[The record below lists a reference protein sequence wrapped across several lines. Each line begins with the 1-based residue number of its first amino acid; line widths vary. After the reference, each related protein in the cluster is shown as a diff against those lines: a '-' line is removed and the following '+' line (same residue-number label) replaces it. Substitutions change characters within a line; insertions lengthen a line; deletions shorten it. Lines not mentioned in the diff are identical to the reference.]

1 MRRNL
6 QGRFVVQ
13 STPGEK
19 VRAFIPDPLP
29 PSPPIEWSEPLLAAQ
44 QRAALSLGRLDG
56 VTRLLPDPAL
66 FLYSYVRKEA
76 VLSSQIEGT
85 ESSLSDL
92 LAFEHDQAPGVPL
105 DDVAEVSSYV
115 AALDHG
121 LKRMRGGFP
130 LSLRLIRE
138 IHAVLLSSG
147 RGSGKQPGEFRTSQN
162 WIGGTRPGTAA
173 FVPPP
178 WEELPGC
185 LGAWERFLHGEPIA
199 LDPLTRAAM
208 AHVQFE
214 TLHPFLDGNGRV
226 GRLVIVLL
234 LLAEGVL
241 TEPMLYLSL
250 YLKQHRAAYYELLQR
265 VRMEGDW
272 EAWLSFFFEGVAET
286 SENAVQTAQRLL
298 KRFEKDRQK
307 IQGGDRVAGSVLRVH
322 HHLQSRPVTTSSAIS
337 KAERLSPAT
346 VNKALEHLVHL
357 GLVRE
362 ITGGQRNRL
371 FAYKSVLKILAE
383 GTEP

>member
-1 MRRNL
+1 MIIKIVICSISLSERAHHATETARPVRRSNHY
-6 QGRFVVQ
+6 GGK
-13 STPGEK
+13 GEGLH
-19 VRAFIPDPLP
+19 PES
-29 PSPPIEWSEPLLAAQ
+29 PSPLAAH
-44 QRAALSLGRLDG
+44 RVEHAAVSRSATGGVVLGKAG
-56 VTRLLPDPAL
+56 WSRLLPTRL
-66 FLYSYVRKEA
+66 VSVQLCRKEA

-85 ESSLSDL
+85 QSSLSDL
-92 LAFEHDQAPGVPL
+92 LAFENGQAPGVPL

-121 LKRMRGGFP
+121 LKRLRGGFP

-138 IHAVLLSSG
+138 IHAVLLSKG

-162 WIGGTRPGTAA
+162 WIGGSRPGNAA

-178 WEELPGC
+178 WEELPEC
-185 LGAWERFLHGEPIA
+185 LGAWECFLHGEPIA

-234 LLAEGVL
+234 LLAEGIL
-241 TEPMLYLSL
+241 AEPMLYLSL

-272 EAWLSFFFEGVAET
+272 EVAE
-286 SENAVQTAQRLL
+286 LL
-298 KRFEKDRQK
+298 RRR
-307 IQGGDRVAGSVLRVH
+307 GGDFRERRSNSPTPAETLREGSAKNSKRGP
-322 HHLQSRPVTTSSAIS
+322 RGRFYPTGSSPPS
-337 KAERLSPAT
+337 
-346 VNKALEHLVHL
+346 
-357 GLVRE
+357 
-362 ITGGQRNRL
+362 
-371 FAYKSVLKILAE
+371 
-383 GTEP
+383 EPPCSHIFSDL

>member
-1 MRRNL
+1 MQRNL
-6 QGRFVVQ
+6 QGRYAVQ
-13 STPGEK
+13 STSGEK
-19 VRAFIPDPLP
+19 VKAFIPNPLP
-29 PSPPIEWSEPLLAAQ
+29 PSPPIEWNAPLLAAQ

-85 ESSLSDL
+85 QSSLSDL
-92 LAFEHDQAPGVPL
+92 LAFENGQAPGVPL
-105 DDVAEVSSYV
+105 DDVVEVSSYV
-115 AALDHG
+115 AALNHG

-138 IHAVLLSSG
+138 IHSVLLSSG

-162 WIGGTRPGTAA
+162 WIGGTRPGNAA

-178 WEELPGC
+178 WEELPEC
-185 LGAWERFLHGEPIA
+185 LGAWERFLHGKPIA

-241 TEPMLYLSL
+241 AEPMLYLSL

-307 IQGGDRVAGSVLRVH
+307 IQGGGRVAGSILRVH
-322 HHLQSRPVTTSSAIS
+322 HHLQSRPVATSSAIS

-346 VNKALEHLVHL
+346 VNKALDHLVHL
-357 GLVRE
+357 GLVQE

-371 FAYKSVLKILAE
+371 FAYKSVLKVLAE
-383 GTEP
+383 GTEL